1 MEDRRKLERKY
12 LLMYSRVYDM
22 KSGKLLGYLADLSP
36 GGAMIIGDDA
46 LQTGAAFELQLDLPE
61 YPPFPLKVLKLSARV
76 AHCEPDLD
84 PRFHDI
90 GFEFLGVRSEQ
101 AKVIEQMMEAYE
113 FRRKNK

>member
-12 LLMYSRVYDM
+12 LLMYSRVYDV

-46 LQTGAAFELQLDLPE
+46 LPEDAAFELQLDLPE
-61 YPPFPLKVLKLSARV
+61 YPHFPLKLLKLNARV

-90 GFEFLGVRSEQ
+90 GFEFQGVKPEQ
-101 AKVIEQMMEAYE
+101 VKVIEQMMEAYE
-113 FRRKNK
+113 FRRRQ

>member
-12 LLMYSRVYDM
+12 LLMYSRVYDV

-46 LQTGAAFELQLDLPE
+46 LAENAVFELQLDLPE
-61 YPPFPLKVLKLSARV
+61 YPSFPLKVLKLNARV

-90 GFEFLGVRSEQ
+90 GFEFLGVRAEQ
-101 AKVIEQMMEAYE
+101 AEVIEQMMEAYE
-113 FRRKNK
+113 FRRKDK